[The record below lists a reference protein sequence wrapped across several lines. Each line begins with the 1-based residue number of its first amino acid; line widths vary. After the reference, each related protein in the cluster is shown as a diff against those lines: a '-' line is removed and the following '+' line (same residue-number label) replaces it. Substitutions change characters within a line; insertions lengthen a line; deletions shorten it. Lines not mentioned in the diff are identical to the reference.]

1 MEFDFSIDPFVVI
14 DLIILSMLL
23 VVGMALV
30 RLNNLFAIVML
41 FGVYSLLAAIWFVSQ
56 DAVDVAFTEAAVGA
70 GISTVLMLGAMLLTS
85 RQAEPTKPLRRWTS
99 LITVL
104 ATGFALLYATLDMP
118 AFGDANSPANSYVGL
133 LYMRHTITEIG
144 MPNVVTA
151 VLASYRGY
159 DTFGETVVVL
169 TAGLGVMLI
178 LGIGAVR
185 TRSGQKT
192 EEETRREEQQAAQVE
207 SLQVQA
213 VEDHHVV
220 LQVIAKML
228 IPIIVLY
235 ALYVQFHGDFG
246 PGGGFQAGVILASA
260 VILYSLIFGMIETRR
275 AIPPR
280 LVQIGTAVGV
290 LIYGGTGLVTM
301 ALGGKFLDYNVLSA
315 HDPVHGQHLGIMFVE
330 IGVLITVASVMLVIY
345 YGFAGRYRE
354 LKDQDW

>member
-1 MEFDFSIDPFVVI
+1 MEFPFDIFLVI
-14 DLIILSMLL
+14 DLITMSMML
-23 VVGMALV
+23 VVCIVMV

-41 FGVYSLLAAIWFVSQ
+41 FGVYSLLAAVWFVSL

-85 RQAEPTKPLRRWTS
+85 REAKPTPSLRKWTS
-99 LITVL
+99 LLIVL
-104 ATGFALLYATLDMP
+104 ATGAALMYATLDMP
-118 AFGDANSPANSYVGL
+118 HFGDANSAANSYVGL
-133 LYMRHTITEIG
+133 QYMINTITEVDV
-144 MPNVVTA
+144 PNVVTA

-169 TAGLGVMLI
+169 TAGLGVMMI
-178 LGIGAVR
+178 LGIGTERNKTGQVISSEKPSKSKPPAKAV
-185 TRSGQKT
+185 
-192 EEETRREEQQAAQVE
+192 QAAE
-207 SLQVQA
+207 N
-213 VEDHHVV
+213 HHIV

-246 PGGGFQAGVILASA
+246 PGGGFQAGVIFASA
-260 VILYSLIFGMIETRR
+260 VILYSLIFGMEETRR

-280 LVQIGTAVGV
+280 LVQIGTALGV
-290 LIYGGTGLVTM
+290 LIYGGTGLVTLAM
-301 ALGGKFLDYNVLSA
+301 GGKFLDYNALNS
-315 HDPVHGQHLGIMFVE
+315 HDPIHGQHLGILWVE
-330 IGVLITVASVMLVIY
+330 IGVLVTVASVMLAIY

>member
-1 MEFDFSIDPFVVI
+1 MSDLPIDIFTII
-14 DLIILSMLL
+14 DLIIMSMLL
-23 VVGMALV
+23 VVGIALV
-30 RLNNLFAIVML
+30 RLNNLFAVVML
-41 FGVYSLLAAIWFVSQ
+41 YGVYSLLAAIWFVSL

-85 RQAEPTKPLRRWTS
+85 READPTPVLRRWTS
-99 LITVL
+99 FLIVA
-104 ATGFALLYATLDMP
+104 ATGAALFYATLDMP
-118 AFGDANSPANSYVGL
+118 SFGDAASPANSYVGL
-133 LYMRHTITEIG
+133 QYMHHTISEIG

-178 LGIGAVR
+178 LGIGV
-185 TRSGQKT
+185 SGG
-192 EEETRREEQQAAQVE
+192 QAAPSAPE
-207 SLQVQA
+207 VQSKTA
-213 VEDHHVV
+213 KKSKDVSVKSTENHHIV

-260 VILYSLIFGMIETRR
+260 VILYSLIFGMEETRR

-280 LVQIGTAVGV
+280 FVQIGTALGV
-290 LIYGGTGLVTM
+290 LIYGGTGIVTL
-301 ALGGKFLDYNVLSA
+301 ALGGKFLDYNVLNA

-330 IGVLITVASVMLVIY
+330 IGVLVTVASVMLAIY
-345 YGFAGRYRE
+345 YGFAARYRE